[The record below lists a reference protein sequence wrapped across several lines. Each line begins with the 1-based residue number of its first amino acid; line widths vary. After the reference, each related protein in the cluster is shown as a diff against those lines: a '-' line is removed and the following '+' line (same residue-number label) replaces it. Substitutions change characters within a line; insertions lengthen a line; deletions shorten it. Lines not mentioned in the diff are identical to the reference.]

1 MEKQKTPH
9 FWKSLILDYL
19 FDNGYMNQLITG
31 LRRNPRFDAARIV
44 LFEELNNP
52 ALNNKRVRVV
62 GLYRLIIIYYLCR
75 VESVVNDLIVISQ
88 DSIKLSVHIMNNYD
102 NQHESFLYIE
112 VFGVL
117 NNSSPDVLVCFK

>member
-1 MEKQKTPH
+1 
-9 FWKSLILDYL
+9 
-19 FDNGYMNQLITG
+19 MNQLTTG

-62 GLYRLIIIYYLCR
+62 GLYRLIIIHYLCR

-117 NNSSPDVLVCFK
+117 NNSSPDVFVYFK